1 MNLEAFCRIA
11 DRLLFRQLTTHSHQ
25 QGGNIM
31 SQATMNSVING
42 VDVERLGATVQAIQ
56 QTPPLARGRRHAMKS
71 PHIIGFAA
79 AALLACA
86 APSSGTEPTVAPA
99 PPKSISDTVPLYTN
113 LGSHH
118 KRIST
123 RVPATQQYFD
133 QGLRLVYGFNHVEAI
148 RSFTRAAELDS
159 TCAMCYWG
167 IALAYGPHVNAPMD
181 SASGVAA
188 YAAAQKALALKSH
201 ATAPERAYIEAVAQR
216 YAAVPPTDR
225 ARLDTLYS
233 RAMER
238 VANTYAN
245 DLDAATLYAESL
257 MDLRPWNYWRPD
269 GTPYPG
275 TNEIVHQ
282 LRRVLSR
289 NPNHPGAC
297 HYYIHAVE
305 AVNPQAA
312 VPCAERL
319 ARLMPG
325 EGHMVHMPA
334 HIYIRVGRWNDAV
347 QANQHAIHTD
357 EVFIEGQ
364 HPMGVYP
371 LAYYPHNIHFLA
383 FASTMAGRSVQAI
396 EASNTLTSKVNL
408 DAARQVGMLQEM
420 LPYHALTLTTF
431 GKWDDVLAEPLPPA
445 DIRFSYAM
453 AYYARG
459 VAHAAKGQ
467 WAEAQAALDT
477 VTAINAATPEG
488 ADGKTALSIAVH
500 ALSGEIATRRGDLDA
515 GTNHFREAT
524 KIEDAGLYFEPPKWY
539 YPIRHSLGA
548 ALLKAGQNAKAEKVY
563 REDLRRFPEN
573 GWSLFGL
580 AQALRAQGKNTEAA
594 AAEARF
600 RRAWASTDVTLT
612 ASRF

>member
-1 MNLEAFCRIA
+1 MRTNVRSSDVETLKTHFKRMSALGVA
-11 DRLLFRQLTTHSHQ
+11 ATVLLFCAGHSW
-25 QGGNIM
+25 
-31 SQATMNSVING
+31 
-42 VDVERLGATVQAIQ
+42 
-56 QTPPLARGRRHAMKS
+56 
-71 PHIIGFAA
+71 
-79 AALLACA
+79 
-86 APSSGTEPTVAPA
+86 GTESRVAPGT
-99 PPKSISDTVPLYTN
+99 KDLSHTVPLYTN

-118 KRIST
+118 KPIST
-123 RVPATQQYFD
+123 QVAATQQYFD
-133 QGLRLVYGFNHVEAI
+133 QGLRFIYGFNHAEAI
-148 RSFTRAAELDS
+148 RSFTRAAELDP

-167 IALAYGPHVNAPMD
+167 IALAYGPNVNAPMD

-188 YAAAQKALALKSH
+188 YAAAQKAMTLRSI
-201 ATAPERAYIEAVAQR
+201 ATEPERAYIEAVAQR
-216 YAAVPPTDR
+216 YEAVPPTDR
-225 ARLDTLYS
+225 ARLDTAFS
-233 RAMER
+233 RAMKR
-238 VANTYAN
+238 VVITYPD

-257 MDLRPWNYWRPD
+257 MDLRPWNYWQPD

-275 TNEIVHQ
+275 TNEIVRQ
-282 LRRVLSR
+282 LQRVISR

-305 AVNPQAA
+305 AVNPEAA

-347 QANQHAIHTD
+347 QANQHAIHND

-364 HPMGVYP
+364 HPTGVYP

-383 FASTMAGRSVQAI
+383 FAAMMAGRSMQAI
-396 EASNTLTSKVNL
+396 EASTTLTSKVNL

-420 LPYHALTLTTF
+420 LPYRALTLTTF
-431 GKWDDVLAEPLPPA
+431 GKWDEVLAEPLPPA
-445 DIRFSYAM
+445 DLRFSYAL
-453 AYYARG
+453 AHYARG
-459 VAHAAKGQ
+459 VAQAAKGR

-477 VTAINAATPEG
+477 VTGINAATPEG
-488 ADGKTALSIAVH
+488 DDGKTALSIAVS
-500 ALSGEIATRRGDLDA
+500 ALSGEIATRRGDLDT
-515 GTNHFREAT
+515 GINCFRKAA

-548 ALLKAGQNAKAEKVY
+548 ALLRKGQHAEAEKVY

-594 AAEARF
+594 EVESRF
-600 RRAWASTDVTLT
+600 RRVWSSTDVTLT

>member
-1 MNLEAFCRIA
+1 MITRISAFIHTSIDISIA
-11 DRLLFRQLTTHSHQ
+11 Q
-25 QGGNIM
+25 
-31 SQATMNSVING
+31 
-42 VDVERLGATVQAIQ
+42 
-56 QTPPLARGRRHAMKS
+56 
-71 PHIIGFAA
+71 IGFTVVV
-79 AALLACA
+79 LLASA
-86 APSSGTEPTVAPA
+86 ASNWGAEATATSPA
-99 PPKSISDTVPLYTN
+99 KSLADTVPLYTN

-118 KRIST
+118 KPIST

-133 QGLRLVYGFNHVEAI
+133 QGLRLVYGFNHAEAI
-148 RSFTRAAELDS
+148 RSFTRAAELDP

-181 SASGVAA
+181 AASGGAA
-188 YAAAQKALALKSH
+188 YAAAQKALALTLH
-201 ATAPERAYIEAVAQR
+201 ATASERAYIEAVAQR
-216 YAAVPPTDR
+216 YEATPPADQT
-225 ARLDTLYS
+225 RLDKSYS

-238 VANTYAN
+238 VATTYTD

-257 MDLRPWNYWRPD
+257 MDLRPWNYWKPD

-275 TNEIVHQ
+275 TDEIVRQ
-282 LRRVLSR
+282 LKRVITR

-319 ARLMPG
+319 AQLMPG

-347 QANQHAIHTD
+347 EANQHAIHTD
-357 EVFIEGQ
+357 EAFIEGQ

-383 FASTMAGRSVQAI
+383 FASTMAGRSAQAI
-396 EASNTLTSKVNL
+396 EASNVLTAKVNV

-420 LPYHALTLTTF
+420 LPYHVLTLTTF
-431 GKWDDVLAEPLPPA
+431 GKWDEVLAEPLPPA

-453 AYYARG
+453 AQYARG

-477 VTAINAATPEG
+477 VTAINATTPEG

-500 ALSGEIATRRGDLDA
+500 SLSGEIATRRGDLDA
-515 GTNHFREAT
+515 ATNYFRKAA

-548 ALLKAGQNAKAEKVY
+548 TLLKAGQHAEAEQVY

-580 AQALRAQGKNTEAA
+580 TQALRGQGKNTEAA

-600 RRAWASTDVTLT
+600 RQAWANTDVTLT

>member
-1 MNLEAFCRIA
+1 MTI
-11 DRLLFRQLTTHSHQ
+11 
-25 QGGNIM
+25 
-31 SQATMNSVING
+31 
-42 VDVERLGATVQAIQ
+42 
-56 QTPPLARGRRHAMKS
+56 PHAVV
-71 PHIIGFAA
+71 FAA
-79 AALLACA
+79 ATLFANAGL
-86 APSSGTEPTVAPA
+86 APA
-99 PPKSISDTVPLYTN
+99 PAPSPGPGLTRADSVPLYTD

-123 RVPATQQYFD
+123 RVPAAQQYFD
-133 QGLRLVYGFNHVEAI
+133 QGLRLTYGFNHAEAI

-167 IALAYGPHVNAPMD
+167 IALAHGPHVNAPMD

-201 ATAPERAYIEAVAQR
+201 ASVRERAYIEAVAQR
-216 YAAVPPTDR
+216 YEAAPPADR
-225 ARLDTLYS
+225 ARLDTAYS
-233 RAMER
+233 RAMGK
-238 VANTYAN
+238 VAKTYPA

-269 GTPYPG
+269 GTPYEG
-275 TNEIVHQ
+275 TTEIVRQ
-282 LRRVLSR
+282 LRRVIAA

-305 AVNPQAA
+305 AVDPKAA

-334 HIYIRVGRWNDAV
+334 HIYIRVGRWSDAV
-347 QANQHAIHTD
+347 KANQHAIHTD

-364 HPMGVYP
+364 QPKGVYP

-383 FASTMAGRSVQAI
+383 FASTMAGQSAQAI
-396 EASNTLTSKVNL
+396 AASNTLTSKVNV
-408 DAARQVGMLQEM
+408 DVARQVGMLQEM
-420 LPYHALTLTTF
+420 LPYHTLTLTTF
-431 GKWDDVLAEPLPPA
+431 GKWDDVLAQPLPPA

-453 AYYARG
+453 VYYARG
-459 VAHAAKGQ
+459 VAHAAKQQ

-477 VTAINAATPEG
+477 VTAINAATPDG
-488 ADGKTALSIAVH
+488 ADSKTALSIAVH
-500 ALSGEIATRRGDLDA
+500 ALTGEIATRRGDLDA
-515 GTNHFREAT
+515 GITHFREAI

-539 YPIRHSLGA
+539 YPVRHSLGA
-548 ALLKAGQNAKAEKVY
+548 VLLKAGKNAEAEQAY
-563 REDLRRFPEN
+563 REDLKRFPEN

-580 AQALRAQGKNTEAA
+580 AQALKAQGKNAEAA
-594 AAEARF
+594 RVDARF
-600 RRAWASTDVTLT
+600 RKTWADADVTLV

>member
-1 MNLEAFCRIA
+1 
-11 DRLLFRQLTTHSHQ
+11 
-25 QGGNIM
+25 
-31 SQATMNSVING
+31 
-42 VDVERLGATVQAIQ
+42 
-56 QTPPLARGRRHAMKS
+56 MKF
-71 PHIIGFAA
+71 PHIIGVVVAV
-79 AALLACA
+79 LL
-86 APSSGTEPTVAPA
+86 SSTVLSLATEPTAGPA
-99 PPKSISDTVPLYTN
+99 LNHADMVPLYTE

-123 RVPATQQYFD
+123 KVPAAQQYFD
-133 QGLRLVYGFNHVEAI
+133 QGLRLVYGFNHAEAI
-148 RSFTRAAELDS
+148 RSFTRAAELDPS
-159 TCAMCYWG
+159 CAMCYWG

-181 SASGVAA
+181 AISGVAA
-188 YAAAQKALALKSH
+188 YAAVQKALSLTSH
-201 ATAPERAYIEAVAQR
+201 TTASEHAYIEALAQR
-216 YAAVPPTDR
+216 YEADPPTDR
-225 ARLDTLYS
+225 VRLDTSYS
-233 RAMER
+233 QAMAK
-238 VANTYAN
+238 VAKTYPK

-257 MDLRPWNYWRPD
+257 MDLRPWNYWHPD

-275 TNEIVHQ
+275 TNDIVRQ
-282 LRRVLSR
+282 LETVLAR

-305 AVNPQAA
+305 AVNPKAA

-325 EGHMVHMPA
+325 EGHMIHMPA

-347 QANQHAIHTD
+347 RSNQHAIHTD

-383 FASTMAGRSVQAI
+383 FASTMAGRSAQAI

-431 GKWDDVLAEPLPPA
+431 GKWDEVLAQPLPPE

-453 AYYARG
+453 ASYARG
-459 VAHAAKGQ
+459 VAYAAKGE

-477 VTAINAATPEG
+477 VTAADAATVDG
-488 ADGKTALSIAVH
+488 AEGKTALSIAVQ
-500 ALSGEIATRRGDLDA
+500 ALAGEISMRRGDLDESIKS
-515 GTNHFREAT
+515 FREAV
-524 KIEDAGLYFEPPKWY
+524 KIEDGGLYFEPPKWY

-548 ALLKAGQNAKAEKVY
+548 ALVKAGHHAEAEKVY

-580 AQALRAQGKNTEAA
+580 AQALQAQGKKKEAA
-594 AAEARF
+594 AVRARF
-600 RRAWASTDVTLT
+600 SRAWAGTDVTLL

>member
-1 MNLEAFCRIA
+1 MK
-11 DRLLFRQLTTHSHQ
+11 FRY
-25 QGGNIM
+25 
-31 SQATMNSVING
+31 
-42 VDVERLGATVQAIQ
+42 
-56 QTPPLARGRRHAMKS
+56 
-71 PHIIGFAA
+71 IIGFATT
-79 AALLACA
+79 ALLTCA
-86 APSSGTEPTVAPA
+86 APSLGTESTASPAPA
-99 PPKSISDTVPLYTN
+99 KSLSDTVPLYTN
-113 LGSHH
+113 LGPHH

-123 RVPATQQYFD
+123 RVKATQQYFD
-133 QGLRLVYGFNHVEAI
+133 QGLRFVYGFNHAEAI
-148 RSFTRAAELDS
+148 RSFTRAAELDP

-188 YAAAQKALALKSH
+188 YAAAQKALALKAH

-216 YAAVPPTDR
+216 YAADPLTDR

-238 VANTYAN
+238 VVNTYAK

-257 MDLRPWNYWRPD
+257 MDLRPWNYWQAD

-275 TNEIVHQ
+275 TNEIVRQ
-282 LRRVLSR
+282 LKRVLAR

-305 AVNPQAA
+305 AVDPQAA

-357 EVFIEGQ
+357 EAFIDGQ
-364 HPMGVYP
+364 HPTGVYP

-383 FASTMAGRSVQAI
+383 FAYTMAGRSVQAI
-396 EASNTLTSKVNL
+396 EASRTLTSKVNL
-408 DAARQVGMLQEM
+408 DAARQVGLLQEM

-477 VTAINAATPEG
+477 VTEIDATTPES
-488 ADGKTALSIAVH
+488 AEGKTALSMAVH

-515 GTNHFREAT
+515 GINHFLEAA

-548 ALLKAGQNAKAEKVY
+548 ALLQAGHNAEAERVY
-563 REDLRRFPEN
+563 REDLKRFPEN
-573 GWSLFGL
+573 GWSLFGV
-580 AQALRAQGKNTEAA
+580 AQALRAQEKNSEAA
-594 AAEARF
+594 AEEARF
-600 RRAWASTDVTLT
+600 RRAWPSTDVTLA

>member
-1 MNLEAFCRIA
+1 MTTNARSFKVEAVKTSLKRISA
-11 DRLLFRQLTTHSHQ
+11 F
-25 QGGNIM
+25 
-31 SQATMNSVING
+31 
-42 VDVERLGATVQAIQ
+42 
-56 QTPPLARGRRHAMKS
+56 
-71 PHIIGFAA
+71 GFAA
-79 AALLACA
+79 AVLLASV
-86 APSSGTEPTVAPA
+86 PSWGTESTAASPS
-99 PPKSISDTVPLYTN
+99 KSVTDTVPLYTN

-118 KRIST
+118 KSIST
-123 RVPATQQYFD
+123 KVPATQQYFD
-133 QGLRLVYGFNHVEAI
+133 QGLRFVYGFNHAEAI
-148 RSFTRAAELDS
+148 RSFKHAAELDS

-188 YAAAQKALALKSH
+188 YAAVQKALALKSN
-201 ATAPERAYIEAVAQR
+201 ATASERAYIEALAQR
-216 YAAVPPTDR
+216 YEANPPTDR
-225 ARLDTLYS
+225 TRLDTSYS
-233 RAMER
+233 RAMEQ
-238 VANTYAN
+238 VAKTFPD
-245 DLDAATLYAESL
+245 DLDAATLFAESL
-257 MDLRPWNYWRPD
+257 MDLRPWNYWQPD

-275 TNEIVHQ
+275 TNEIVRQ
-282 LRRVLSR
+282 LKRVLSA
-289 NPNHPGAC
+289 NSNHPGAC

-305 AVNPQAA
+305 AVNPEAA

-319 ARLMPG
+319 AGLMPG

-347 QANQHAIHTD
+347 KANQHAIHDD

-364 HPMGVYP
+364 HPVGVYP

-383 FASTMAGRSVQAI
+383 FASTMAGRSAQAI
-396 EASNTLTSKVNL
+396 EASNTLTSKVNV
-408 DAARQVGMLQEM
+408 DAARQVGLLQEM

-431 GKWDDVLAEPLPPA
+431 GKWDEVLAEPLPPA

-453 AYYARG
+453 AQYARG
-459 VAHAAKGQ
+459 VAQAAKGQ
-467 WAEAQAALDT
+467 WPEAQTALDT
-477 VTAINAATPEG
+477 VKAINAATPEG

-500 ALSGEIATRRGDLDA
+500 ALSGEIATRGGDLKA
-515 GTNHFREAT
+515 GTSHFREAA

-548 ALLKAGQNAKAEKVY
+548 ALLKAGQHAEAEKVY

-580 AQALRAQGKNTEAA
+580 AQALRAQGKN
-594 AAEARF
+594 AEADATESRF
-600 RRAWASTDVTLT
+600 RHAWANTDVTLT

>member
-1 MNLEAFCRIA
+1 MYEKSKQ
-11 DRLLFRQLTTHSHQ
+11 DRGMLIRARETAHK
-25 QGGNIM
+25 
-31 SQATMNSVING
+31 ATLK
-42 VDVERLGATVQAIQ
+42 E
-56 QTPPLARGRRHAMKS
+56 RRHAMKS
-71 PHIIGFAA
+71 PYIIGFAA
-79 AALLACA
+79 AALLASA
-86 APSSGTEPTVAPA
+86 VPSLGTELTVAPT
-99 PPKSISDTVPLYTN
+99 PPRSLSDTVPLYTN

-133 QGLRLVYGFNHVEAI
+133 QGLRLVYGFNHAEAI
-148 RSFTRAAELDS
+148 RSFTRAAEFDS

-167 IALAYGPHVNAPMD
+167 IALAYGPHINAPMD
-181 SASGVAA
+181 SVSGVAA

-201 ATAPERAYIEAVAQR
+201 ATAPERAYIEALAQR

-225 ARLDTLYS
+225 ARLNTLYS

-238 VANTYAN
+238 VAHTYAN

-275 TNEIVHQ
+275 TNEIVRQ
-282 LRRVLSR
+282 LERVISR
-289 NPNHPGAC
+289 APNHPGAC

-334 HIYIRVGRWNDAV
+334 HIYIRVGRWNDAM

-357 EVFIEGQ
+357 EMFIEGQ

-383 FASTMAGRSVQAI
+383 FASTMAGRSAQAI

-408 DAARQVGMLQEM
+408 DAARQVGLLQEM

-431 GKWDDVLAEPLPPA
+431 GKWDDVLADPLPPA

-477 VTAINAATPEG
+477 VTAIHTATPEG
-488 ADGKTALSIAVH
+488 ADGKTSLSIAVH
-500 ALSGEIATRRGDLDA
+500 ALSGEIATRRGDLDK
-515 GTNHFREAT
+515 GINHFRKAA
-524 KIEDAGLYFEPPKWY
+524 KIEDTGLYFEPPKWY

-548 ALLKAGQNAKAEKVY
+548 GLLKAGQNAEAEEVY

-573 GWSLFGL
+573 GWALFGL
-580 AQALRAQGKNTEAA
+580 AQTFRAQGKNIEAA
-594 AAEARF
+594 ATEARF

>member
-1 MNLEAFCRIA
+1 M
-11 DRLLFRQLTTHSHQ
+11 TST
-25 QGGNIM
+25 
-31 SQATMNSVING
+31 
-42 VDVERLGATVQAIQ
+42 
-56 QTPPLARGRRHAMKS
+56 
-71 PHIIGFAA
+71 HIIAFAV
-79 AALLACA
+79 AALLACGG
-86 APSSGTEPTVAPA
+86 PSWGTESTEAPA
-99 PPKSISDTVPLYTN
+99 PPTSNSETVPLYTN
-113 LGSHH
+113 LGSHT

-123 RVPATQQYFD
+123 NVAATQQYFD
-133 QGLRLVYGFNHVEAI
+133 QGLRLVYGFNHAEAI
-148 RSFTRAAELDS
+148 RSFTRAADLDP

-167 IALAYGPHVNAPMD
+167 IALAYGPNVNAPMD
-181 SASGVAA
+181 AASGGAA
-188 YAAAQKALALKSH
+188 YAAAQKALALKAH
-201 ATAPERAYIEAVAQR
+201 ATAAERAYIEAVAQR
-216 YAAVPPTDR
+216 YAETPPADR
-225 ARLDTLYS
+225 TPLDTAYS
-233 RAMER
+233 RAMKR
-238 VANTYAN
+238 VASTYAN

-275 TNEIVHQ
+275 TNELVRQ
-282 LRRVLSR
+282 LRKVLSR

-305 AVNPQAA
+305 AVNPKAA

-383 FASTMAGRSVQAI
+383 FASTMAGRSAQAI
-396 EASNTLTSKVNL
+396 EASNTLTSKVNVEV
-408 DAARQVGMLQEM
+408 ARQVGMLQEM

-431 GKWDDVLAEPLPPA
+431 GKWDDVLAQPLPPE

-453 AYYARG
+453 AHYARG
-459 VAHAAKGQ
+459 VAYAAKGQ
-467 WAEAQAALDT
+467 WPEAHAALDT

-500 ALSGEIATRRGDLDA
+500 ALSGEIATRRGDLEA
-515 GTNHFREAT
+515 GLTHFRAAA
-524 KIEDAGLYFEPPKWY
+524 KIEDGGLYFEPPKWY

-548 ALLKAGQNAKAEKVY
+548 TLLKARHPAEAEKVY
-563 REDLRRFPEN
+563 RADLRRFPEN

-580 AQALRAQGKNTEAA
+580 AQALRAQKKHSEADA
-594 AAEARF
+594 VEARF
-600 RRAWASTDVTLT
+600 RQAWASTDVTLT
-612 ASRF
+612 ASRFE

>member
-1 MNLEAFCRIA
+1 MK
-11 DRLLFRQLTTHSHQ
+11 LT
-25 QGGNIM
+25 
-31 SQATMNSVING
+31 
-42 VDVERLGATVQAIQ
+42 
-56 QTPPLARGRRHAMKS
+56 
-71 PHIIGFAA
+71 HIIAFAV
-79 AALLACA
+79 AALLACGG
-86 APSSGTEPTVAPA
+86 PSWGTESTVAPA
-99 PPKSISDTVPLYTN
+99 RPPSNAETVPLYTN
-113 LGSHH
+113 LGSHT

-123 RVPATQQYFD
+123 NVAATQQYFD
-133 QGLRLVYGFNHVEAI
+133 QGLRLVYGFNHAEAI
-148 RSFTRAAELDS
+148 RSFTRAAELDP

-167 IALAYGPHVNAPMD
+167 IALAYGPNVNAPMD
-181 SASGVAA
+181 AASGGAA
-188 YAAAQKALALKSH
+188 YAAAQKALGLKSR
-201 ATAPERAYIEAVAQR
+201 ATAAERAYIEAVAQR
-216 YAAVPPTDR
+216 YAETPPTDR
-225 ARLDTLYS
+225 APLDTAYS
-233 RAMER
+233 RAMKR
-238 VANTYAN
+238 VASTYAN

-275 TNEIVHQ
+275 TNELVRQ
-282 LRRVLSR
+282 LRKVLSR

-305 AVNPQAA
+305 AVNPKAA

-383 FASTMAGRSVQAI
+383 FASTMAGRSAQAI
-396 EASNTLTSKVNL
+396 EASNTLTGKVNL
-408 DAARQVGMLQEM
+408 DVARQVGMLQEM

-431 GKWDDVLAEPLPPA
+431 GKWDDVLAQPLPPE

-453 AYYARG
+453 AHYARG
-459 VAHAAKGQ
+459 VAYAAKGQ
-467 WAEAQAALDT
+467 WPEAQAALDT

-500 ALSGEIATRRGDLDA
+500 ALSGEIATRRGDLEA
-515 GTNHFREAT
+515 GLTHFREAA
-524 KIEDAGLYFEPPKWY
+524 KIEDGGLYFEPPKWY

-548 ALLKAGQNAKAEKVY
+548 TLLKARHPAEAEKVY
-563 REDLRRFPEN
+563 RTDLRRFPEN

-580 AQALRAQGKNTEAA
+580 AQALRAQKKHSEADA
-594 AAEARF
+594 VEARF
-600 RRAWASTDVTLT
+600 RKAWASTDVTLT

>member
-1 MNLEAFCRIA
+1 MK
-11 DRLLFRQLTTHSHQ
+11 LT
-25 QGGNIM
+25 
-31 SQATMNSVING
+31 
-42 VDVERLGATVQAIQ
+42 
-56 QTPPLARGRRHAMKS
+56 
-71 PHIIGFAA
+71 HIIAFAV
-79 AALLACA
+79 AALLACGS
-86 APSSGTEPTVAPA
+86 PSWGTESTVAPA
-99 PPKSISDTVPLYTN
+99 PPPSNAETVPLYTN
-113 LGSHH
+113 LGSHT

-123 RVPATQQYFD
+123 NVAATQQYFD
-133 QGLRLVYGFNHVEAI
+133 QGLRLVYGFNHAEAI
-148 RSFTRAAELDS
+148 RSFTRAAELDP

-167 IALAYGPHVNAPMD
+167 IALAYGPNVNAPMD
-181 SASGVAA
+181 AASGGAA
-188 YAAAQKALALKSH
+188 YAAAQKALGLKSR
-201 ATAPERAYIEAVAQR
+201 ATAAERAYIEAVAQR
-216 YAAVPPTDR
+216 YAETPPTDR
-225 ARLDTLYS
+225 APLDTAYS
-233 RAMER
+233 RAMKR
-238 VANTYAN
+238 VASTYAN

-275 TNEIVHQ
+275 TNELVRQ
-282 LRRVLSR
+282 LRKVLSR

-305 AVNPQAA
+305 AVNPKAA

-383 FASTMAGRSVQAI
+383 FASTMAGRSAQAI
-396 EASNTLTSKVNL
+396 EASNTLTGKVNV
-408 DAARQVGMLQEM
+408 DVARQVGMLQEM

-431 GKWDDVLAEPLPPA
+431 GKWDDVLAQPLPPE

-453 AYYARG
+453 AHYARG

-467 WAEAQAALDT
+467 WPEAQAALDT
-477 VTAINAATPEG
+477 VTAINAATPDG
-488 ADGKTALSIAVH
+488 AEGKTALSIAVH
-500 ALSGEIATRRGDLDA
+500 ALSGEIATRRGDLEA
-515 GTNHFREAT
+515 GLTHFREAA
-524 KIEDAGLYFEPPKWY
+524 KIEDGGLYFEPPKWY

-548 ALLKAGQNAKAEKVY
+548 TLLKARHPAEAEKVY
-563 REDLRRFPEN
+563 RTDLRRFPEN

-580 AQALRAQGKNTEAA
+580 AQALRAQKKHSEADA
-594 AAEARF
+594 VEARF
-600 RRAWASTDVTLT
+600 RKAWASTDVTLT
-612 ASRF
+612 ASRFE

>member
-1 MNLEAFCRIA
+1 MIS
-11 DRLLFRQLTTHSHQ
+11 THY
-25 QGGNIM
+25 
-31 SQATMNSVING
+31 
-42 VDVERLGATVQAIQ
+42 
-56 QTPPLARGRRHAMKS
+56 
-71 PHIIGFAA
+71 IIGFAA
-79 AALLACA
+79 AVLLAGA
-86 APSSGTEPTVAPA
+86 ASSCSSTQPVPLAP
-99 PPKSISDTVPLYTN
+99 KTSVSDKVPLYTN

-118 KRIST
+118 KAIST
-123 RVPATQQYFD
+123 EVRAAQQYFD
-133 QGLRLVYGFNHVEAI
+133 QGLRFVYGFNHAEAI
-148 RSFTRAAELDS
+148 RSFTRAAELDP

-181 SASGVAA
+181 SASGIAA

-216 YAAVPPTDR
+216 YEAVPPADR
-225 ARLDTLYS
+225 ASLDQSYS
-233 RAMER
+233 RAMEQ
-238 VANTYAN
+238 VAGTYPD

-257 MDLRPWNYWRPD
+257 MDLRPWNYWQPD

-275 TNEIVHQ
+275 TNEIVRQ
-282 LRRVLSR
+282 LERVISR

-319 ARLMPG
+319 AQLMPG

-347 QANQHAIHTD
+347 QANQHAIHSD
-357 EVFIEGQ
+357 EEFIEGQ
-364 HPMGVYP
+364 HPTGVYP

-383 FASTMAGRSVQAI
+383 FASTMAGRSAQAI
-396 EASNTLTSKVNL
+396 QASNTLTSKVNL
-408 DAARQVGMLQEM
+408 DAARQVGLLQEM

-431 GKWDDVLAEPLPPA
+431 GKWDEVLAQPLPPA
-445 DIRFSYAM
+445 DIQFSYAL
-453 AYYARG
+453 AQYARG

-467 WAEAQAALDT
+467 WAEAQSALDT
-477 VTAINAATPEG
+477 VTAINAATPDG
-488 ADGKTALSIAVH
+488 ADGKTPLSIAVH
-500 ALSGEIATRRGDLDA
+500 ALAGEIATRRGDLDA
-515 GTNHFREAT
+515 GITHFREAA

-548 ALLKAGQNAKAEKVY
+548 ALLKAGQSAEAEKVY
-563 REDLRRFPEN
+563 REDLRRFPDN
-573 GWSLFGL
+573 GWSLMGL
-580 AQALRAQGKNTEAA
+580 AQALRAQGKNDEAA
-594 AAEARF
+594 ATDARF

-612 ASRF
+612 TSRF

>member
-1 MNLEAFCRIA
+1 MTFP
-11 DRLLFRQLTTHSHQ
+11 S
-25 QGGNIM
+25 
-31 SQATMNSVING
+31 
-42 VDVERLGATVQAIQ
+42 
-56 QTPPLARGRRHAMKS
+56 
-71 PHIIGFAA
+71 IIVFAA
-79 AALLACA
+79 VALLASA
-86 APSSGTEPTVAPA
+86 PPSSGMGSTVAPA
-99 PPKSISDTVPLYTN
+99 PPSSLPDTVPLYTN

-133 QGLRLVYGFNHVEAI
+133 QGLRLVYGFNHGEAI

-188 YAAAQKALALKSH
+188 YAAAQRALALVSH
-201 ATAPERAYIEAVAQR
+201 ATIPERAYIEAVAQR
-216 YAAVPPTDR
+216 YAAAPPANR
-225 ARLDTLYS
+225 ARLDTVYS
-233 RAMER
+233 RAMEK
-238 VANTYAN
+238 VAGTYAD

-275 TNEIVHQ
+275 TNEIVRQ
-282 LRRVLSR
+282 LRRVISR

-305 AVNPQAA
+305 AVDPQAA

-383 FASTMAGRSVQAI
+383 FASTMAGRSTQAI
-396 EASNTLTSKVNL
+396 EASHILTSKVNI

-431 GKWDDVLAEPLPPA
+431 GKWDDVLAEPLPPS

-453 AYYARG
+453 VYYARG
-459 VAHAAKGQ
+459 VAHAAKAQ
-467 WAEAQAALDT
+467 WADAQAALDT
-477 VTAINAATPEG
+477 VTAINAATP
-488 ADGKTALSIAVH
+488 ADAASKTALSIAVH
-500 ALSGEIATRRGDLDA
+500 ALSGEIVSRRGDLDA
-515 GTNHFREAT
+515 GINHFREALA
-524 KIEDAGLYFEPPKWY
+524 IEDAGLYFEPPKWY

-548 ALLKAGQNAKAEKVY
+548 VLLKAGRNPEAEQVY

-580 AQALRAQGKNTEAA
+580 AQALRAQKKNAEAA
-594 AAEARF
+594 AVDARF
-600 RRAWASTDVTLT
+600 RQAWADADVTLT

>member
-1 MNLEAFCRIA
+1 
-11 DRLLFRQLTTHSHQ
+11 
-25 QGGNIM
+25 
-31 SQATMNSVING
+31 
-42 VDVERLGATVQAIQ
+42 
-56 QTPPLARGRRHAMKS
+56 MKFH
-71 PHIIGFAA
+71 HIIGFAT

-86 APSSGTEPTVAPA
+86 APSSATESTAAAAPQ
-99 PPKSISDTVPLYTN
+99 KNQSDTVPLYRN

-123 RVPATQQYFD
+123 KISAVQQYFD
-133 QGLRLVYGFNHVEAI
+133 QGLRLVYGFNHAEAI
-148 RSFTRAAELDS
+148 RSFTRAAELDP

-181 SASGVAA
+181 AASGVAA
-188 YAAAQKALALKSH
+188 YAAVQKARSLQSH
-201 ATAPERAYIEAVAQR
+201 ATAPERAYIEALAQR
-216 YAAVPPTDR
+216 YEADPPADR
-225 ARLDTLYS
+225 VRLDTSYS
-233 RAMER
+233 RAMGQ
-238 VANTYAN
+238 VAKTYPK
-245 DLDAATLYAESL
+245 DFDAAALYAESL

-275 TNEIVHQ
+275 TEEIVHQ
-282 LRRVLSR
+282 LERVISK

-305 AVNPQAA
+305 AVNPKAA

-334 HIYIRVGRWNDAV
+334 HIYIRVGRWNDAIR
-347 QANQHAIHTD
+347 ANQHAIHSD

-383 FASTMAGRSVQAI
+383 FASTMAGRSAQAI
-396 EASNTLTSKVNL
+396 EAADTLTSKVNL

-420 LPYHALTLTTF
+420 LPYHVLTLTTF
-431 GKWDDVLAEPLPPA
+431 GKWDEVLAAPLPPE

-453 AYYARG
+453 AQYARG
-459 VAHAAKGQ
+459 VAHAAKAE
-467 WAEAQAALDT
+467 WADAQDALDN
-477 VTAINAATPEG
+477 VTASDAATPQG
-488 ADGKTALSIAVH
+488 AEGKTALSIAVQ
-500 ALSGEIATRRGDLDA
+500 ALSGEIAVRRGEVDA
-515 GTNHFREAT
+515 AITHFQEAV

-539 YPIRHSLGA
+539 YPVRHSLGA
-548 ALLKAGQNAKAEKVY
+548 ALMKAGRSAEAETVY

-573 GWSLFGL
+573 GWALFGL
-580 AQALRAQGKNTEAA
+580 AQALRAQGKKDEATA
-594 AAEARF
+594 TEARF
-600 RRAWASTDVTLT
+600 RKAWPDADVTLT